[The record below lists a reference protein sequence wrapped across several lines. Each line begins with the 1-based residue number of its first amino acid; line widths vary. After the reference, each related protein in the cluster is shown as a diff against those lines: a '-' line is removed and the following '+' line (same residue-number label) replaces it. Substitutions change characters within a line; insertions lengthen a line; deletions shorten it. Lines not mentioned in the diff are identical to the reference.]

1 MQRLE
6 LEVNVREACGKAA
19 VRTVRAQGGV
29 PAILYGSGLEP
40 VPLAIDRLSLERVL
54 RTGANTLIDLKGL
67 KDVKGKLVL
76 IKEVQRD
83 PVSQRLIHCDVYA
96 VDANKKLHISVPIHF
111 VGKPSGVEKQ
121 GGVLETLALE
131 VEVTCLPF
139 SIPDK
144 ISIDVSNLEIGDTV
158 HLRDLTL
165 PDGVEAVTDES
176 LALAHVS
183 APRAEEVEAAPEVPA
198 EEAAEAPTEEEP
210 GADTA
215 SE

>member
-1 MQRLE
+1 LQRVE
-6 LEVNVREACGKAA
+6 LEVNVREGCGKAA
-19 VRTVRAQGGV
+19 ARRVRTQGGV

-40 VPLAIDRLSLERVL
+40 VPLAIDRLSLERAL

-67 KDVKGKLVL
+67 KDFKGKLVL

-96 VDANKKLHISVPIHF
+96 VDAKKKLHISVPVYF

-121 GGVLETLALE
+121 GGILETLALE

-139 SIPDK
+139 SIPDR
-144 ISIDVSNLEIGDTV
+144 ISVDVSDLEIGDTV

-165 PDGVEAVTDES
+165 PEGVEAVTDES

-183 APRAEEVEAAPEVPA
+183 APRVEEVEAAPEAPA

-215 SE
+215 GE

>member
-1 MQRLE
+1 VQRLE

-19 VRTVRAQGGV
+19 VRRVRAQGGV

-40 VPLAIDRLSLERVL
+40 VPLAIDRLSLERAL

-96 VDANKKLHISVPIHF
+96 VDAKKKLHISVPIQF
-111 VGKPSGVEKQ
+111 LGKPSGVEKQ

-144 ISIDVSNLEIGDTV
+144 ISVDVSNLEIGDTV

-165 PDGVEAVTDES
+165 PEGVEAVTDES

-183 APRAEEVEAAPEVPA
+183 APRMEEVEAAPEAPA
-198 EEAAEAPTEEEP
+198 AEAAEAPTGKEP

-215 SE
+215 GE